1 MKNSSFSRYLVS
13 YLVDAI
19 RGNYQ
24 RSTKIKLKSTF
35 MSIYINVYIQFVS
48 IALLTSW
55 DIDGELAP
63 ELIIQT
69 DGDLA
74 VLFLFRVQYPLR

>member
-1 MKNSSFSRYLVS
+1 
-13 YLVDAI
+13 
-19 RGNYQ
+19 
-24 RSTKIKLKSTF
+24 